1 MEEGRGD
8 FIDGAFRKVR
18 GAHDDGAAVQSRDPA
33 RDFQPVFRAAIAV
46 QNVDAA
52 VDAARRAQPAWAA
65 LGVEGR
71 KKHLLALR
79 AAFDESTEKMARMI
93 TREMGKPLRE
103 A

>member
-18 GAHDDGAAVQSRDPA
+18 EADGAAVMSRDPA
-33 RDFQPVFRAAIAV
+33 RDFQPVFRASTSTSSVDLAV
-46 QNVDAA
+46 Q
-52 VDAARRAQPAWAA
+52 AARKSQASWDA

-71 KKHLLALR
+71 RKFLLALR
-79 AAFDESTEKMARMI
+79 AAFDEHVERMARTI
-93 TREMGKPLRE
+93 TKEMGKPMRE